1 MNRTRQIGLVA
12 GAIALLGA
20 TTAVRA
26 GAQDT
31 PDQSMGPSRVSIEPY
46 LAHYF
51 LDDPTGG
58 DREGLGGVGVRAM
71 LGRGAV
77 VGGMNTFFTRARA
90 GVFIT
95 YTAEQN
101 NFSTFHFGGQAE
113 VPLFAAPV
121 GGGYLDPF
129 VSLGLGAFR
138 TKIDVPAGTG
148 VPAGFSATNT
158 DIALTPGIGTLVP
171 LFGAIAFRGDIHD
184 VIVFGDETSN
194 NWEFEGGIS
203 IGF

>member
-1 MNRTRQIGLVA
+1 MNRTRQIRLVA
-12 GAIALLGA
+12 GAVALLCA

-26 GAQDT
+26 SAQET
-31 PDQSMGPSRVSIEPY
+31 TDQSMGPSRVSIEPY

-51 LDDPTGG
+51 FDAGD

-90 GVFIT
+90 GIFFT
-95 YTAEQN
+95 YTAKQTDADV
-101 NFSTFHFGGQAE
+101 STFNFGGQAE

-121 GGGYLDPF
+121 ANGYLDPF
-129 VSLGLGAFR
+129 ISLGAGMFR
-138 TKIDVPAGTG
+138 TSADIAGPGDRT
-148 VPAGFSATNT
+148 FS
-158 DIALTPGIGTLVP
+158 DFALTPGAGTLIP
-171 LFGAIAFRGDIHD
+171 LFGAIAFRGDIRD
-184 VIVFGDETSN
+184 VIIFGDPDTTN
-194 NWEFEGGIS
+194 NFVFEGGIS